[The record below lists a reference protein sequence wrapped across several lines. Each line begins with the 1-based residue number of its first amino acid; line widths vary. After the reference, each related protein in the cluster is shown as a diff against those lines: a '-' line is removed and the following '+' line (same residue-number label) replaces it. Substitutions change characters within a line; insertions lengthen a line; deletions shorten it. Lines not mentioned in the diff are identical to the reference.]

1 VICGITAYLSV
12 GFLVQYFE
20 TRNLTPFAIYC
31 FIAGL
36 ASLAHFA

>member
-12 GFLVQYFE
+12 RFLVRYFE

-31 FIAGL
+31 LVVGL
-36 ASLAHFA
+36 ASVAHFA